1 MQPEN
6 FRLFFV
12 WSDECRPN
20 RTGKESDKNQK
31 EIKLYKNNYKSIYT
45 KETKANKQYYWIN
58 LWKSVKI
65 IRKSFFFS
73 KNYNSIVKNFK

>member
-31 EIKLYKNNYKSIYT
+31 EIKLCKNNYKLIYA
-45 KETKANKQYYWIN
+45 KETKVNEQYH
-58 LWKSVKI
+58 
-65 IRKSFFFS
+65 
-73 KNYNSIVKNFK
+73 